1 VRLLVDSHVLL
12 WWLQADP
19 RLAATAAEAMED
31 GDNTLYL
38 SAASVWELSI
48 KQSIG
53 KLRVDVDLRAHAMEQ
68 GFTELPVTGA
78 HATAIRDLPFHHK
91 DPFDRMLV
99 AQAAAEGLTL
109 VTADDALA
117 AYGVPVLSAS

>member
-12 WWLQADP
+12 WWLQADQ

-38 SAASVWELSI
+38 SVASVWELSI

-53 KLRVDVDLRAHAMEQ
+53 KLRVDVDLRSHAREQ

-99 AQAAAEGLTL
+99 AQAAVEGLTL

>member
-1 VRLLVDSHVLL
+1 MRLLVDSRVLL

-19 RLAATAAEAMED
+19 RLAATVAEAMED
-31 GDNTLYL
+31 GDNALYL

-53 KLRVDVDLRAHAMEQ
+53 KLRVDVDLRSHAIEQ
-68 GFTELPVTGA
+68 GFIELPLTGA

-99 AQAAAEGLTL
+99 AQATVEGLTL

-117 AYGVPVLSAS
+117 AYGVPLLSAS

>member
-1 VRLLVDSHVLL
+1 MRLLVDSHVLL

-19 RLAATAAEAMED
+19 RLAATVAEAMED
-31 GDNTLYL
+31 GDNALYL
-38 SAASVWELSI
+38 STASAWELSI

-53 KLRVDVDLRAHAMEQ
+53 KLRVDVDLRSHAIEQ
-68 GFTELPVTGA
+68 GFIELPVTGA

-99 AQAAAEGLTL
+99 AQATVEGLTL

-117 AYGVPVLSAS
+117 AYGVPLLSAS

>member
-1 VRLLVDSHVLL
+1 
-12 WWLQADP
+12 
-19 RLAATAAEAMED
+19 
-31 GDNTLYL
+31 
-38 SAASVWELSI
+38 VWELSI

-53 KLRVDVDLRAHAMEQ
+53 KLRVDVDLRSHAIEQ

-91 DPFDRMLV
+91 DPFGRMLV
-99 AQAAAEGLTL
+99 AQAAVEGLTL

-117 AYGVPVLSAS
+117 AYGVPVLSAAQEGACSPARALSSRLGQLRQQS

>member
-1 VRLLVDSHVLL
+1 MRLLVDSHVLL

-19 RLAATAAEAMED
+19 RLAATVAEAMED
-31 GDNTLYL
+31 GDNALYL

-53 KLRVDVDLRAHAMEQ
+53 KLRVDVDLRSHAIEQ
-68 GFTELPVTGA
+68 GFIELPVTGA
-78 HATAIRDLPFHHK
+78 HATAIRDLPFHHN

-99 AQAAAEGLTL
+99 AQATVEGLTL
-109 VTADDALA
+109 VTADGALA
-117 AYGVPVLSAS
+117 AYGVPLLSAS

>member
-1 VRLLVDSHVLL
+1 MRLLVDSHVLL

-19 RLAATAAEAMED
+19 RLAATAAEAMEN
-31 GDNTLYL
+31 GDNALYL

-53 KLRVDVDLRAHAMEQ
+53 KLRVDVDLRSHAKEQ

-99 AQAAAEGLTL
+99 AQAAVEGLTL

>member
-1 VRLLVDSHVLL
+1 MRLLVDSQVLL

-19 RLAATAAEAMED
+19 RLAATVAEAMAD
-31 GDNTLYL
+31 GDNVLYL

-53 KLRVDVDLRAHAMEQ
+53 KLRVDVDLRSHAIEQ
-68 GFTELPVTGA
+68 GFIELPVTGA

-99 AQAAAEGLTL
+99 AQATVEGLTL

-117 AYGVPVLSAS
+117 AYGVPLLSAS

>member
-1 VRLLVDSHVLL
+1 MRLLVDSHVLL

-19 RLAATAAEAMED
+19 RLAAGAAEAMAD

-53 KLRVDVDLRAHAMEQ
+53 KLRVDVDLRSHARDQ

-99 AQAAAEGLTL
+99 AQATVEGLTI
-109 VTADDALA
+109 VTADDAIA
-117 AYGVPVLSAS
+117 AYDVPLLPAT

>member
-1 VRLLVDSHVLL
+1 MRLLVDSHVLL

-19 RLAATAAEAMED
+19 RLASTAAEAMAD
-31 GDNTLYL
+31 GDNALHL
-38 SAASVWELSI
+38 SAASLWELSI

-53 KLRVDVDLRAHAMEQ
+53 KLRVDVDLRSHATEQ

-78 HATAIRDLPFHHK
+78 HAAAIRDLPFHHK

-99 AQAAAEGLTL
+99 AQAAVEGLTL

-117 AYGVPVLSAS
+117 AYGVPVLPAG

>member
-1 VRLLVDSHVLL
+1 MRLLVDSHVLL

-19 RLAATAAEAMED
+19 RLAAAAAEAMED
-31 GDNTLYL
+31 GDNALYL

-53 KLRVDVDLRAHAMEQ
+53 KLRVDVDLRSHAMEQ

-78 HATAIRDLPFHHK
+78 HATAARDLPFHHK

-99 AQAAAEGLTL
+99 AQAAVEGLTL
-109 VTADDALA
+109 VTADDALV
-117 AYGVPVLSAS
+117 AYGVPVLPAG

>member
-1 VRLLVDSHVLL
+1 MRLLVDSHVLL

-19 RLAATAAEAMED
+19 RLAATVAEAMED
-31 GDNTLYL
+31 GDNALYL

-53 KLRVDVDLRAHAMEQ
+53 KLRVDVDLRSHAIEQ
-68 GFTELPVTGA
+68 GFIELPLTGA

-99 AQAAAEGLTL
+99 AQATVEGLTL

-117 AYGVPVLSAS
+117 AYGVPLLSAS